1 MIKTKQDHDIQNTCI
16 EVLQV
21 LPFHQKFEQD
31 NIRQTWN
38 AKDKRNIT
46 DILCLYAFMLTI
58 KERTISNCKD
68 RVSP

>member
-21 LPFHQKFEQD
+21 LPFYQKFEQD

-46 DILCLYAFMLTI
+46 DILCL
-58 KERTISNCKD
+58 
-68 RVSP
+68 